1 MNKAFLREPDTTEVL
16 CPRCQAAGESV
27 PWGTVQHH
35 VPAEKQSG
43 LSASS
48 YFCPTPTCPVAYFDA
63 FESQVLAADLIRPVY
78 PKDPQAPLCPCFGLT
93 TEGVQCDVDEGT
105 PRRIRELLAKSK
117 SADARCS
124 EMSPTGRSCLPLV
137 QKLYFKLRGGA

>member
-1 MNKAFLREPDTTEVL
+1 MNKAFLREPDATDVF

-35 VPAEKQSG
+35 VPAEKQG
-43 LSASS
+43 LLSASS
-48 YFCPTPTCPVAYFDA
+48 YFCPTPTCLVAYFDA
-63 FESQVLAADLIRPVY
+63 FESQVMAADLVSQVY

-93 TEGVQCDVDEGT
+93 IQDVQLDVDEGT
-105 PRRIRELLAKSK
+105 PRRIRELLARSK

-124 EMSPTGRSCLPLV
+124 ESTPTGRCCMPLV
-137 QKLYFKLRGGA
+137 QKVYFRLRGGE

>member
-16 CPRCQAAGESV
+16 CPRCQAVGESV
-27 PWGTVQHH
+27 PWLTVQHH
-35 VPAEKQSG
+35 VPADKQPV

-63 FESQVLAADLIRPVY
+63 FESLVLAADLVRPVY
-78 PKDPQAPLCPCFGLT
+78 PKDTEAPLCPCFGLT
-93 TEGVQCDVDEGT
+93 SDDVQLDVDEGT

-117 SADARCS
+117 SPEARCS
-124 EMSPTGRSCLPLV
+124 ETSPTGRTCMPLV

>member
-1 MNKAFLREPDTTEVL
+1 MNKAFVRDPDSTEVL
-16 CPRCQAAGESV
+16 CPRCQAAGDSV

-35 VPAEKQSG
+35 VPTERQAS

-48 YFCPTPTCPVAYFDA
+48 FFCPTPTCPVAYFDA
-63 FESQVLAADLIRPVY
+63 FESLVLAADLVRPVY

-93 TEGVQCDVDEGT
+93 MEDVELDVDEGT

-117 SADARCS
+117 SPAARCHETS
-124 EMSPTGRSCLPLV
+124 ATGRCCVPDV
-137 QKLYFKLRGGA
+137 QKAYFRLKGS